1 MEEQFEAV
9 ESVETEVQ
17 ETPVETE
24 AVADDQPGTESETEA
39 ANTEQ
44 PESTEELLFND
55 DMEIDLGEGR
65 NPVKFAELKNG
76 YLRQSDYTK
85 KTQELAAQRQE
96 FETLQQEYEPVKGW
110 LEYIQ
115 QNPYLFNTINQAIEQ
130 WNNLGEP
137 IELEAVLDTEAGP
150 YINHLI
156 SRVSELESELNRVS
170 GEYQETKF
178 GTEMNG
184 VLSELK
190 AEYKELLTPEYEQ
203 SLMQQAKEQGL
214 SPELVKRIAKGDL
227 AEMKLKSATS
237 QKQKQ
242 QIEAETIKKIQQN
255 AVSSTGS
262 LGQEGAEHNSSY
274 SAMSA
279 ADKKA
284 LRERVLR
291 GEHVQL

>member
-1 MEEQFEAV
+1 MEEFNEAV

-17 ETPVETE
+17 ETPVDTE
-24 AVADDQPGTESETEA
+24 IVADDQPIEESETDTA
-39 ANTEQ
+39 TEQ
-44 PESTEELLFND
+44 PEPTEQPLFND

-65 NPVKFAELKNG
+65 NPVKLAELKNG

-85 KTQELAAQRQE
+85 KTQELSAQRQE
-96 FETLQQEYEPVKGW
+96 FEALQQEYEPVKGW
-110 LEYIQ
+110 LDYIQ

-156 SRVSELESELNRVS
+156 TRVSELESELNRVS

-184 VLSELK
+184 VLSDLK

-262 LGQEGAEHNSSY
+262 LGQEGAEHNVGY
-274 SAMSA
+274 SNMSA

-284 LRERVLR
+284 LRDRVLR

>member
-1 MEEQFEAV
+1 MEQQFEAV

-17 ETPVETE
+17 ETPVDTE
-24 AVADDQPGTESETEA
+24 LVADDQPGTESETDTA
-39 ANTEQ
+39 TEQ
-44 PESTEELLFND
+44 PEPTEQPLFND

-65 NPVKFAELKNG
+65 NPVKLAELKSG

-85 KTQELAAQRQE
+85 KTQELSAQRQE
-96 FETLQQEYEPVKGW
+96 FEALQQEYEPVKGW
-110 LEYIQ
+110 LDYIQ

-156 SRVSELESELNRVS
+156 TRVSELESELNRVS

-184 VLSELK
+184 VLSDLK

-262 LGQEGAEHNSSY
+262 LGQEGAEHNTSY
-274 SAMSA
+274 STMSA

-284 LRERVLR
+284 LRDRVLR